1 MQLTKTQDIEA
12 PRDAV
17 FAALTDVDSWERTAM
32 RRGVDVQRLD
42 QSPRAT
48 PGMTWRAVYPFR
60 GKRREVTVHITRL
73 DPGQT
78 VGVLAEGAALSAQAR
93 IDLTALSPRRTRA
106 VLTVEVTARTLG
118 ARLFL
123 QSLRLA
129 PGRIRQKF
137 DSRVAQFAAEI
148 EARLNAPPRG

>member
-17 FAALTDVDSWERTAM
+17 FAALTDIDSWERTAL
-32 RRGVDVQRLD
+32 RRGVDVQRLG
-42 QSPRAT
+42 QNARAT
-48 PGMTWRAVYPFR
+48 LGMAWRAVYPFR

-78 VGVLAEGAALSAQAR
+78 VGALAEGAALSGEAR

-106 VLTVEVTARTLG
+106 VLTVQVTARTLG

-129 PGRIRQKF
+129 PGRVRQRF
-137 DSRVAQFAAEI
+137 DRRVAEFAAEL